1 MSVTTH
7 ALVHSER
14 GAYDIGEVPP
24 TTPGAIVCGTCGA
37 AWLEDITP
45 AGRCPWEHNHNYPAG
60 DEDTSIDVWLRFA
73 EDDID
78 HEESE
83 YEGNTFRTPEGNY
96 RAEWY
101 HTAVGLVSSRE
112 FPTYSAARE
121 FWESEGFSDYSS

>member
-1 MSVTTH
+1 VSITTH

-24 TTPGAIVCGTCGA
+24 TTPGAIICGSCGA

-45 AGRCPWEHNHNYPAG
+45 AGRCPWEYNHG
-60 DEDTSIDVWLRFA
+60 EEEEEEDTPIDAWLRFA

-83 YEGNTFRTPEGNY
+83 YEANTYRDETVGFRVDY
-96 RAEWY
+96 Y
-101 HTAVGLVSSRE
+101 HSAVGLVTSRY
-112 FPTYSAARE
+112 FHTYDAVRE
-121 FWESEGFSDYSS
+121 WLESEGFIDYSS